1 MHQRRITFHAR
12 AEDQAA
18 DAPIPCTIATTTPV
32 MRMGVAEV
40 LDCSPQGV
48 DLSRAPLP
56 LIVAHDSSRLAVGV
70 VDGLQATG
78 DKVTG
83 VARFG
88 TSREAQQIRADVL
101 AGIHPALSVGY
112 ELTGEG
118 TPMDGGVLFPWRPF
132 EVSIVPIP
140 ADPNSGF
147 FRSHPGANSMN
158 APTTI
163 DARAASE
170 IATICHRHGVPEL
183 SAQLIQRGLDTAAAS
198 REILNEL
205 ARRDMAS
212 GGHRNVIANRSGD
225 YNAGSNA
232 ESRAAIVNTLIHRMG
247 GRSEGPVIRS
257 VDLVGLAARTLE
269 MAGHRVGDGD
279 SRDRIVTRAMHTTS
293 DFKQL
298 LGDAVGRVLGQ
309 MFEETPS
316 AIKALARSVNLPD
329 FRSRT
334 SVRLG
339 GAPSLE
345 KVGEHGEFTHGT
357 VDDVGNTW
365 ALATYGRIVA
375 LTRQAIVND
384 DLGGFADL
392 LTKFAQAAARREA
405 DELAKIV
412 TTPPNVDG
420 AAMFSAGKNSL
431 LTGAGAALQFDA
443 LAKAVKALRLQKD
456 VGGGLVA
463 MEPGALLVPAALE
476 TPARQLAAEFA
487 ATKSG
492 DVQPYRLN
500 VHVEPRLDAVS
511 ASAWYLVADKQSSL
525 EYGYL
530 DGAQG
535 VQIDQR
541 DGFEVDGVEFRARLD
556 FGCGWVTGLGWV
568 KSDPS

>member
-1 MHQRRITFHAR
+1 MHQRRITFQAR
-12 AEDQAA
+12 AADQAA

-56 LIVAHDSSRLAVGV
+56 LIIAHDSSQLAVGV

-83 VARFG
+83 LARFG
-88 TSREAQQIRADVL
+88 TSPEAQQIRADVL

-118 TPMDGGVLFPWRPF
+118 TPVDGGVLFSWRPF

-147 FRSHPGANSMN
+147 FRSHPGALPMN

-163 DARAASE
+163 ETRAASE
-170 IATICHRHGVPEL
+170 IAAICHRHGVPEL

-198 REILNEL
+198 REILDEL

-212 GGHRNVIANRSGD
+212 GGHRNVIATRSGD

-232 ESRAAIVNTLIHRMG
+232 ESRAAIVNTLVHRMG

-269 MAGHRVGDGD
+269 MAGQRVGDGD
-279 SRDRIVTRAMHTTS
+279 SRDRIVIRAMHTTG

-298 LGDAVGRVLGQ
+298 LGAAVGRVLGQ
-309 MFEETPS
+309 VFEETPS

-345 KVGEHGEFTHGT
+345 KVNEHGEFTYGT
-357 VDDVGNTW
+357 VDDVGNQW

-412 TTPPNVDG
+412 TAPPNVDG
-420 AAMFSAGKNSL
+420 AALFGVGKSSL

-443 LAKAVKALRLQKD
+443 LAAAVKALRLQKD
-456 VGGGLVA
+456 VSGGLVA
-463 MEPGALLVPAALE
+463 LEPGALLVPAALE
-476 TPARQLAAEFA
+476 TKARQLAADFA
-487 ATKSG
+487 ATTSG

-511 ASAWYLVADKQSSL
+511 ASAWYLVAANQSSL

-541 DGFEVDGVEFRARLD
+541 EGFEVDGVEFRARLD
-556 FGCGWVTGLGWV
+556 FGCGRVAGLGWV
-568 KSDPS
+568 KSDPA